1 MVPTQIIVHC
11 ETISIINQ
19 KENMSHFTEIKTQI
33 KDIEP
38 CAWPVRR
45 WASACCKTKRLAG
58 IMRTKPRAISVAN
71 PCINWRAF
79 SLAFFFI
86 LFVSLCWEA
95 TIAVPC
101 QWWGFQPRQMIGLTI
116 NGFSG
121 LPVEE
126 PILWVGI
133 TWPTVLVYETIY
145 TLRYRAHRQLPRN
158 PAVPDDETNR

>member
-1 MVPTQIIVHC
+1 M
-11 ETISIINQ
+11 
-19 KENMSHFTEIKTQI
+19 
-33 KDIEP
+33 
-38 CAWPVRR
+38 
-45 WASACCKTKRLAG
+45 
-58 IMRTKPRAISVAN
+58 
-71 PCINWRAF
+71 
-79 SLAFFFI
+79 AFFFI

-101 QWWGFQPRQMIGLTI
+101 QWWGLQPRQMIGLTI

-145 TLRYRAHRQLPRN
+145 TLLYRSTSAIAAKPGSPRRRNEQMRLPSSRTN
-158 PAVPDDETNR
+158 PDLVAA